1 MTNKWYVDESDI
13 SQILIGRVWD
23 GIPICKM
30 FYEDGDNDGILTREQ
45 AMDIAN
51 QIVDDWNFGC
61 DELEK

>member
-13 SQILIGRVWD
+13 SQILIVTKAHGV
-23 GIPICKM
+23 PICKM

-45 AMDIAN
+45 AIDIAS

-61 DELEK
+61 DELE